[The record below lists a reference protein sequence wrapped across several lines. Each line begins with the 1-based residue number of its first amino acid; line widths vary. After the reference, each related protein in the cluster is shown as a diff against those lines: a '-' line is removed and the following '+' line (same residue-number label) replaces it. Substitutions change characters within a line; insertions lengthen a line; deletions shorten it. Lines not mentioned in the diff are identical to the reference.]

1 MRGKPRSESFPPLCS
16 RITPA
21 RAGKTYVRP
30 SSVTAASD
38 HPARAG
44 KTDGYETLF
53 YRKEDHPRACGENQ
67 LHVRPNP
74 ADTDHPRA
82 CGENSRN
89 VSISASSS
97 GSPPRVRGKPVLRAD
112 CLVEERITPAR
123 AGKTLI
129 GYGQCCTRQ
138 DHPRACGE
146 NTSAWIHGNS
156 SDGSPPRVRG
166 KPAVELRELAAV
178 RITPAR
184 AGKTRRLPVASRRNW
199 DHPRACGENA
209 MQQDEQTRYV
219 GSPPRVRGKPPAR
232 RQERRQRGITPARAG
247 KTHIDEQLRLEALD
261 HPRACGENQRLVHP
275 CEEHDGS
282 PPRVRGKPREHWQ
295 QPQHQRITPARAGK
309 TQ

>member
-184 AGKTRRLPVASRRNW
+184 AGKTDDARGGARAAP
-199 DHPRACGENA
+199 DHPRACGENGIEQYREA
-209 MQQDEQTRYV
+209 MKA
-219 GSPPRVRGKPPAR
+219 GSPPRVRGKLPHRFPADF
-232 RQERRQRGITPARAG
+232 P
-247 KTHIDEQLRLEALD
+247 
-261 HPRACGENQRLVHP
+261 
-275 CEEHDGS
+275 S
-282 PPRVRGKPREHWQ
+282 
-295 QPQHQRITPARAGK
+295 RITPARAGK
-309 TQ
+309 TRWVFRDDFGA